1 MAYNNNAPQRPR
13 KRVTKQVLRRRQFT
27 ALAVIG
33 LIVLL
38 FVILIAKGCS
48 KSDPGSKS
56 KSETAAVTTTVP
68 EQTAPAATEA
78 ATEAPTETVTTAN
91 PAAAQ
96 VQLSKR
102 EIFVD
107 IGQTD
112 VSIIQSY
119 PAGSS
124 EANEIW
130 ESKDPTIASVDNL
143 GHITGVSAGETYVI
157 LKFSNNPGIEIEI
170 KVYVADNGLSTSA
183 TQAATTATTTTASAG
198 LL

>member
-48 KSDPGSKS
+48 KSDSGSKS

-78 ATEAPTETVTTAN
+78 ATEAPTEAVTTAN

-107 IGQTD
+107 IGQTA
-112 VSIIQSY
+112 VSISQSY

-183 TQAATTATTTTASAG
+183 TQAATTTTTASAG

>member
-13 KRVTKQVLRRRQFT
+13 KRVTRQVLRRRQFT

-48 KSDPGSKS
+48 KSDSGSKS

-78 ATEAPTETVTTAN
+78 ATEAPTEAVTTAN

-183 TQAATTATTTTASAG
+183 TQAATTTTTASAG